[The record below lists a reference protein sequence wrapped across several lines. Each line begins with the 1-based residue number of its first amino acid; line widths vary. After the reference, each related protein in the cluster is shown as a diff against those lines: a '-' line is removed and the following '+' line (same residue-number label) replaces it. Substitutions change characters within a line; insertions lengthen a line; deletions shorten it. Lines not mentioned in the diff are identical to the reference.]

1 MKKILYVSSSRA
13 DYGIVKTLLKKLSS
27 KIEVDILITGSHLEK
42 QLGYTLQAIDKSIYK
57 NVYQVPMGINNTD
70 NKSLIKGTNILQEKL
85 VDILDHS
92 NYDMI
97 MILGDR
103 FEMLPVAYVASL
115 YNIHICHLHG
125 GELTL
130 GNYDEQIRHAIT
142 KLSTLHLC
150 STQEYAKRVRQM
162 GERYVYN
169 VGSLSIESIQIDS
182 NANKGNELVVM
193 YHPETLST
201 FEKNM
206 ENVCQLVAALE
217 ELKKVYELIYIKG
230 NIDTDAYKLEQPIIN
245 FFNNNN
251 LPIYSSLSQ
260 EDYFTLLARAK
271 AIVGNSSSG
280 IIEAPSLKCPTINL
294 GNRQEGRVRAKSV
307 IDLPFSKKLI
317 VETIN
322 EIKFDDG
329 HFSNPYYQANA
340 SENAM
345 HLICDFLKLTN
356 IEKRFVDYE

>member
-13 DYGIVKTLLKKLSS
+13 DYGIVKTLLKKVSS
-27 KIEVDILITGSHLEK
+27 KFEIDILVTGSHLEGK
-42 QLGYTLQAIDKSIYK
+42 LGNTIATIDKSIYRK
-57 NVYQVPMGINNTD
+57 VYQAPMKIATTD
-70 NKSLIKGTNILQEKL
+70 NKSLVDGTNILQKNL
-85 VDILDHS
+85 ADILDNSH
-92 NYDMI
+92 YDMI

-150 STQEYAKRVRQM
+150 STQEYAKRVKQM

-169 VGSLSIESIQIDS
+169 VGSLSIESIQNDS
-182 NANKGNELVVM
+182 YVNKTNELVVM

-201 FEKNM
+201 FEKNK
-206 ENVCQLVAALE
+206 ENVHQLLAALE
-217 ELKKVYELIYIKG
+217 ELKDTYKLIYIKG
-230 NIDTDAYKLEQPIIN
+230 NIDTDAYKLEEPIID
-245 FFNNNN
+245 FFSNNK
-251 LPIYSSLSQ
+251 LPIYSSLTQ
-260 EDYFTLLARAK
+260 EDYFRLLARAK

-294 GNRQEGRVRAKSV
+294 GNRQEGRIRAKSV
-307 IDLPFSKKLI
+307 IDLPFSKNQI
-317 VETIN
+317 VEAIN
-322 EIKFDDG
+322 SIKFVDSD
-329 HFSNPYYQANA
+329 FINPYYQADA
-340 SENAM
+340 SEKAM
-345 HLICDFLKLTN
+345 DLICEFLELKD